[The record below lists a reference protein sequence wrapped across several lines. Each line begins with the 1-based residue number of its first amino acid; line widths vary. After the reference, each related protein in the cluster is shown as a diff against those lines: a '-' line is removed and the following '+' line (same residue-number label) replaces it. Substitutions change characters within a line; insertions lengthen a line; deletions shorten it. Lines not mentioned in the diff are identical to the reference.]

1 MQASIRSCCSPTCTL
16 VTLTG
21 SRRGAILILSVVAI
35 RASSDLH
42 LLLIM
47 PVIFIVESFYFLS
60 LWIVAMMH
68 DK

>member
-1 MQASIRSCCSPTCTL
+1 
-16 VTLTG
+16 
-21 SRRGAILILSVVAI
+21 VAI